1 MLTVPMLTSD
11 PLRILRPEDVAE
23 AILAA
28 VRLPPRAMVSEIDVR
43 PTNP

>member
-1 MLTVPMLTSD
+1 MLKSD
-11 PLRILRPEDVAE
+11 PPRILRPEDVAE
-23 AILAA
+23 TILAA